1 MSQQPAHSQPAPQGN
16 QQQQPLPQPIPPPN
30 PMFEKGRALF

>member
-16 QQQQPLPQPIPPPN
+16 QQQPLPQPIPPPN